1 MNDLNSLLLPV
12 LVAVTV
18 ALLIW
23 GIYQVVGGM
32 TDERKKIQE
41 RLSGEGKATEG
52 FDPATLTVVRRVQK
66 IGGVS
71 GMLAHLPLLG
81 GIAHKITQVWPKF
94 SLAKFVFITLGLAI
108 MGFAIMFVVTTS
120 LLLAAV
126 CALIFSAIPMLV
138 LNSAVNRRQRNFM
151 DQLPEALDF
160 LSRILRAGHS
170 LSTGLQMMADELPQP
185 LSGEFRRCYDSH
197 SVGQAL
203 EDSLKDTAVR
213 VDNADFGFFVT
224 AILIQRQTGGDLSEV
239 LNNISDMI
247 RQRIRLQ
254 QHVKAKTAEGR
265 FTGYILVV
273 FPIILFFVSYYLNP
287 AYASVLLHTT
297 TGIELLC
304 VAGAMLALGTWAIK
318 KITTIRV

>member
-1 MNDLNSLLLPV
+1 MS
-12 LVAVTV
+12 
-18 ALLIW
+18 
-23 GIYQVVGGM
+23 
-32 TDERKKIQE
+32 DERKKIAE
-41 RLSGEGKATEG
+41 RLSNEGKATEG

-71 GMLAHLPLLG
+71 GTLAHLPFLRR
-81 GIAHKITQVWPKF
+81 HRPQD
-94 SLAKFVFITLGLAI
+94 LAGLAQLLAGEI
-108 MGFAIMFVVTTS
+108 LLPHPRLPRSWASRIMFVVTAS
-120 LLLAAV
+120 VLLGSVGAVVFGIARIACSQLSGQSPAAKT
-126 CALIFSAIPMLV
+126 
-138 LNSAVNRRQRNFM
+138 FM
-151 DQLPEALDF
+151 DQLPEALDY

-203 EDSLKDTAVR
+203 EDALKDTAIR
-213 VDNADFGFFVT
+213 VDNPDFGFFVT

-239 LNNISDMI
+239 LTNISDMI

-273 FPIILFFVSYYLNP
+273 FPVVLFFVSYYLNP
-287 AYASVLLHTT
+287 KYASVLLHTS
-297 TGIELLC
+297 TGLWLL
-304 VAGAMLALGTWAIK
+304 ALAAAMLMLGTWAIK
-318 KITTIRV
+318 KITTIKV

>member
-1 MNDLNSLLLPV
+1 MTESNILPY

-18 ALLIW
+18 ALLSW
-23 GIYQVVGGM
+23 GLYQVLGGLS
-32 TDERKKIQE
+32 DERKKLKE
-41 RLSGEGKATEG
+41 RLTNDGKSGEG
-52 FDPATLTVVRRVQK
+52 FDPATLTVVRREQK

-71 GMLAHLPLLG
+71 GALAALPFLG
-81 GIAHKITQVWPKF
+81 TIARRIAQTWPTF
-94 SLAKFVFITLGLAI
+94 SLAKFAFLSLGLGS
-108 MGFAIMFVVTTS
+108 MGFFIVFMVTMS
-120 LLLAAV
+120 GLIGAAV
-126 CALIFSAIPMLV
+126 GFVFFIGPYV
-138 LNSAVNRRQRNFM
+138 TLNMAYNRRQREFL

-185 LSGEFRRCYDSH
+185 LSGEFRRCYDAH

-203 EDSLKDTAVR
+203 EDSLKDTAIR
-213 VDNADFGFFVT
+213 VDNSDFGFFVT

-247 RQRIRLQ
+247 RQRIRLA

-273 FPIILFFVSYYLNP
+273 FPVVLFFVSYYLNP
-287 AYASVLLHTT
+287 GYASVLLHTT
-297 TGIELLC
+297 TGLWLL
-304 VAGAMLALGTWAIK
+304 AIAAAMLMMGSYAIK
-318 KITTIRV
+318 KITTIKV

>member
-1 MNDLNSLLLPV
+1 MSENILPY

-18 ALLIW
+18 ALLAW
-23 GIYQVVGGM
+23 GIYQVLGGLS
-32 TDERKKIQE
+32 DERKKLKE
-41 RLSGEGKATEG
+41 RLTNDGKSSEG
-52 FDPATLTVVRRVQK
+52 FDPASLTVVRREQV

-71 GMLAHLPLLG
+71 GALAALPFLG
-81 GIAHKITQVWPKF
+81 GVARRITQTWPSF
-94 SLAKFVFITLGLAI
+94 SLAKLTFLSLGLGL
-108 MGFAIMFVVTTS
+108 MGFFVIFMVTMS
-120 LLLAAV
+120 GLLGGAV
-126 CALIFSAIPMLV
+126 GLVFAVGPFIALNMAY
-138 LNSAVNRRQRNFM
+138 NRRQREFL

-185 LSGEFRRCYDSH
+185 LSGEFRRCYDAH

-203 EDSLKDTAVR
+203 EDSLKDTAIR
-213 VDNADFGFFVT
+213 VDNSDFGFFVT

-247 RQRIRLQ
+247 RQRIRLA

-273 FPIILFFVSYYLNP
+273 FPVVLFFVSYYLNP
-287 AYASVLLHTT
+287 GYASVLLHTN
-297 TGIELLC
+297 TGLMLLGI
-304 VAGAMLALGTWAIK
+304 AAAMLMMGSYAIK
-318 KITTIRV
+318 KITTIKV

>member
-1 MNDLNSLLLPV
+1 MNELLLPI

-18 ALLIW
+18 IMLMY
-23 GIYQVVGGM
+23 GIYQVVGGL
-32 TDERKKIQE
+32 TDERKKIKE
-41 RLSGEGKATEG
+41 RLSNDGKTTEG

-66 IGGVS
+66 IGGLS
-71 GMLAHLPLLG
+71 GTLAHLPLLG
-81 GIAHKITQVWPKF
+81 GIAQKIAQVWPRF
-94 SLAKFVFITLGLAI
+94 SLAKFVFITLGLMV
-108 MGFAIMFVVTTS
+108 MGFAIMFVVTAS
-120 LLLAAV
+120 ALLGSV
-126 CALIFSAIPMLV
+126 CALVFGFLPLLV

-239 LNNISDMI
+239 LTNISDMI

-273 FPIILFFVSYYLNP
+273 FPVILFFVSYYLNP
-287 AYASVLLHTT
+287 KYASVLLHTT
-297 TGIELLC
+297 TGVELLC
-304 VAGAMLALGTWAIK
+304 VAGGMLLLGTWAIK
-318 KITTIRV
+318 KITTIKV